1 MFNVLRKECFYFG
14 MVYTIRA
21 DVSLLERIHVLIFYF
36 CWKNSFIFIDNRNI
50 RNNSLY
56 KDGKRKGKADYII

>member
-1 MFNVLRKECFYFG
+1 MFNVLRKECVYFR